1 MATPTFMGALPLL
14 IPAQSSCPVTP
25 FLERHADGRNLQW
38 EGNVAASDGAGD
50 IMLTQKISMILFL
63 LLLERITQG
72 YWKKTGPQRERTLRA
87 GLVPPQDLHAL
98 AMLAVRKE
106 EELLESFL

>member
-1 MATPTFMGALPLL
+1 MAAPTFMGALPLL

-38 EGNVAASDGAGD
+38 GGNVAASDGAGD